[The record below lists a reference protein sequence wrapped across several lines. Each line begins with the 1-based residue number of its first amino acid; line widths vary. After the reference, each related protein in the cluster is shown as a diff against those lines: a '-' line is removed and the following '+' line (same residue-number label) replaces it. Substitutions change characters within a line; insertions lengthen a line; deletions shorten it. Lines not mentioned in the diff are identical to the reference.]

1 MAYPD
6 LKNMLKDAR
15 NFATGAND
23 IQTVNILKDIHL
35 GVYDLLDEN
44 RELRLELEELKRTR
58 KKTEGIKKIGDFYY
72 IPKDNDPIC
81 SKCWEVDQIIVHAL
95 EVGEW
100 ETFTCP
106 NCQTNS
112 FRTKKYI
119 EENS

>member
-15 NFATGAND
+15 NFAKGAND

-58 KKTEGIKKIGDFYY
+58 KKTEGIKKNRRLLLY
-72 IPKDNDPIC
+72 
-81 SKCWEVDQIIVHAL
+81 S
-95 EVGEW
+95 
-100 ETFTCP
+100 
-106 NCQTNS
+106 
-112 FRTKKYI
+112 
-119 EENS
+119 